1 MERNMRYAILVLFSF
16 MFMGCVGL
24 YADSEI
30 KTGSWTA
37 NSHKHTWRSQ
47 SWGFMEYPA
56 DEKKLTKF
64 LAEQPLY
71 KDCVAKNGHITQIY
85 QDGMVGD
92 LTLIC
97 QEKVKM

>member
-1 MERNMRYAILVLFSF
+1 MRYAILVLFSF

-71 KDCVAKNGHITQIY
+71 KDCVAKNGHITQMY
-85 QDGMVGD
+85 QDGMIGD